1 MRVGR
6 NVGARCCARGAGAG
20 WRRPAQWG
28 RAAQGEAHATA
39 PMQLR
44 GGGIILRTL
53 YKVCVVLSFS
63 LSRAPSLPS
72 LSHSLS
78 MSLSLARSLSR
89 SLACSLAVS
98 VYPAVYVS
106 ACLAVCSSVCPSVW
120 EEDTCMSHMGRRT
133 HACLLASLSLCWSVC
148 PSVCLPVRDVRVC
161 IVCGVCSTPLTD
173 RLPASVAYAEEDT
186 CMAHAEDD
194 TCMPTSKYALHAR
207 ARTHT
212 HTQAARARTHGCP
225 HSL

>member
-1 MRVGR
+1 LATASAVGSSGAGR
-6 NVGARCCARGAGAG
+6 GARDGADAAARG
-20 WRRPAQWG
+20 RYHIEDTV
-28 RAAQGEAHATA
+28 QG
-39 PMQLR
+39 MCR
-44 GGGIILRTL
+44 
-53 YKVCVVLSFS
+53 VVFLSV
-63 LSRAPSLPS
+63 SRALPPFP
-72 LSHSLS
+72 LPLALYVALARAL
-78 MSLSLARSLSR
+78 SLSLACVLARCVCLSGCLCVCLSR
-89 SLACSLAVS
+89 CLFVSL
-98 VYPAVYVS
+98 PF
-106 ACLAVCSSVCPSVW
+106 CSSVCPSVW